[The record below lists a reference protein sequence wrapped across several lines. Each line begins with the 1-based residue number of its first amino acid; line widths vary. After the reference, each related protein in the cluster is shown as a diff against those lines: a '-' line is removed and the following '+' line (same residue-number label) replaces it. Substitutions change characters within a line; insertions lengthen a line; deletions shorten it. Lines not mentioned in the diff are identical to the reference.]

1 MSVQYAFFILAAS
14 AAIARADGYLNAL
27 SSVYDCGSADLDTCL
42 NSQLGR
48 SIDELLNRNETY
60 RLNQYLTVTTVGN
73 RRQSPSSSEDLGS
86 KFLDFFNALQIQYQ
100 PEEDDE
106 LIDDVFEVTGRKKK
120 RGKNKKHKMGMM
132 MGFMAIGMTIVGG
145 LFNKMMMGGAISIAL
160 KALIIAKI
168 ALVLA
173 GTMAIKKL
181 LNSGGGG
188 GQVSIHPSWSG
199 GGGGG
204 GGHEQHGGYRRSYA
218 DLHPSMTT
226 ADTLA
231 YGGQIDSYSNSHYS
245 R

>member
-106 LIDDVFEVTGRKKK
+106 LIDDVFEGIYSLQLSYYCSK
-120 RGKNKKHKMGMM
+120 
-132 MGFMAIGMTIVGG
+132 II
-145 LFNKMMMGGAISIAL
+145 
-160 KALIIAKI
+160 LI
-168 ALVLA
+168 
-173 GTMAIKKL
+173 
-181 LNSGGGG
+181 
-188 GQVSIHPSWSG
+188 
-199 GGGGG
+199 
-204 GGHEQHGGYRRSYA
+204 
-218 DLHPSMTT
+218 
-226 ADTLA
+226 
-231 YGGQIDSYSNSHYS
+231 
-245 R
+245 